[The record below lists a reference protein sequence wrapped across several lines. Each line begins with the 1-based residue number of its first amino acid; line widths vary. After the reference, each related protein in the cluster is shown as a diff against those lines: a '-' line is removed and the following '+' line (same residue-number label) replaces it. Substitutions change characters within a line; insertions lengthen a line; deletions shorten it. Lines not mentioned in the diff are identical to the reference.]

1 MRYIKWGV
9 MKLFR
14 ILFVMWMTGMLLLSS
29 CSVREDRFR
38 CPCWMTVDL
47 SKVDKSRWKSS
58 EVQSST
64 EYQKVAKS
72 LESRPNVAEEIILRL
87 RGNSDEDE
95 DEVDYS
101 YQVTKSVR
109 TDAGALEYEVPRGSV
124 GVSAVALEGDFF
136 HYRSNDSIDSSTSL
150 CSARNDKLKSGYD
163 GDEIRIPV
171 GEQMDSMYGY
181 FRMFYTRRE
190 SVLCDV
196 ELHKEFC
203 TVSFTLGDDGYIS
216 PYDLE
221 VWGNI
226 AGVSAW
232 DLMPLEGY
240 FRFAPSPE
248 DGVYRVRV
256 PRQVDNSLELVMLE
270 MLGQAGH
277 DGSQTGH
284 DGRSPVGAGDD
295 GERVVVDR
303 LPLGEYIARSG
314 YDWTAED
321 LADVNV
327 ALDLEM
333 QQVMITVSGWD
344 GVVVMDIVI

>member
-1 MRYIKWGV
+1 MDMIYTV
-9 MKLFR
+9 MNRL
-14 ILFVMWMTGMLLLSS
+14 LFVMWMAGMLFLSS
-29 CSVREDRFR
+29 CSIKEDRDG

-47 SKVDKSRWKSS
+47 SDVAESRWKSP
-58 EVQSST
+58 EVQSGIDYHSVT
-64 EYQKVAKS
+64 KS
-72 LESRPNVAEEIILRL
+72 LKSRSNVAESVVLRL
-87 RGNSDEDE
+87 RGNSDEDAINYE
-95 DEVDYS
+95 
-101 YQVTKSVR
+101 YQVTEEVKVSS
-109 TDAGALEYEVPRGSV
+109 GALEYEVPRGAV
-124 GVSAVALEGDFF
+124 GVSAVALGNEIPGRAGYDGK
-136 HYRSNDSIDSSTSL
+136 
-150 CSARNDKLKSGYD
+150 SAGYD
-163 GDEIRIPV
+163 GDEIRVPV
-171 GEQMDSMYGY
+171 GEQMDSLYGFFKMYH
-181 FRMFYTRRE
+181 TRCE

-203 TVSFTLGDDGYIS
+203 TVSFTLGEDGYTS
-216 PYDLE
+216 PYDIE

-232 DLMPLEGY
+232 DLMPVLGE
-240 FRFAPSPE
+240 FRYASMQKN
-248 DGVYRVRV
+248 GVYQVRV

-270 MLGQAGH
+270 MPDQVGY
-277 DGSQTGH
+277 

-295 GERVVVDR
+295 GERTVVDR

>member
-1 MRYIKWGV
+1 
-9 MKLFR
+9 
-14 ILFVMWMTGMLLLSS
+14 MWMAGMLLLSS
-29 CSVREDRFR
+29 CSVKEDRSG

-47 SKVDKSRWKSS
+47 SDVAESRWKSP
-58 EVQSST
+58 EMQSNIEHQDVT
-64 EYQKVAKS
+64 KS
-72 LESRPNVAEEIILRL
+72 PETRPNVAANVLLRL

-95 DEVDYS
+95 VDYAFKMTET
-101 YQVTKSVR
+101 VNTEV
-109 TDAGALEYEVPRGSV
+109 GALEYEVPRGSI
-124 GVSAVALEGDFF
+124 GVSVIEMPDRVGHDVIA
-136 HYRSNDSIDSSTSL
+136 
-150 CSARNDKLKSGYD
+150 GYD
-163 GDEIRIPV
+163 GDEIRVPV
-171 GEQMDSMYGY
+171 GEQMDSLYGFFKMYH
-181 FRMFYTRRE
+181 TRCE

-203 TVSFTLGDDGYIS
+203 TVSFTLGEDGYTS
-216 PYDLE
+216 PYDIE
-221 VWGNI
+221 VWGNV

-232 DLMPLEGY
+232 DLTPVQGE
-240 FRFAPSPE
+240 FRYAPMQE
-248 DGVYRVRV
+248 NGVYQVRV

-270 MLGQAGH
+270 IPDQ
-277 DGSQTGH
+277 
-284 DGRSPVGAGDD
+284 VGYD

-303 LPLGEYIARSG
+303 LPLGEYIVRSG